1 MKKFE
6 IIKQKE
12 KSTYSILQRS
22 SLFSLRFQAHF
33 RLHTDS
39 KITSDAFS
47 LNTFSFV
54 NLRQFGPCT

>member
-12 KSTYSILQRS
+12 KSTHSILQRS
-22 SLFSLRFQAHF
+22 SLSPLRFQAHF

-39 KITSDAFS
+39 EITSDAFS
-47 LNTFSFV
+47 LSFV
-54 NLRQFGPCT
+54 TLRQF

>member
-12 KSTYSILQRS
+12 KSTHSILQRS
-22 SLFSLRFQAHF
+22 SLSPLRFQAHF

-39 KITSDAFS
+39 EITSDAFS
-47 LNTFSFV
+47 LNTFRFV
-54 NLRQFGPCT
+54 TLRQFGPCT